1 MGLSFWERA
10 WYTEQNEVREDDGM
24 YKRVLLKISGEALMG
39 DNGPIGFEKVE
50 KTARSIAALVEK
62 GMEVGVV
69 VGGGNIIRGRDAG
82 QHDRNRRDH
91 MGMLATAI
99 NALALQ
105 DAFEGLGVKAA
116 VLSAVDMDRFCDS
129 FSSRRAKELLSQKV
143 VVIFAC
149 GSGCPFFS
157 TDTAAALRA
166 AEIGAD
172 ALLLAKNVDAIYSAD
187 PKKDPNAVRYSHL
200 SYEKVIRDNLK
211 ATDLTA
217 ITLCREQELPILC
230 FALDRLEEAV
240 ECENVGT
247 LIDGRA

>member
-1 MGLSFWERA
+1 MF
-10 WYTEQNEVREDDGM
+10 
-24 YKRVLLKISGEALMG
+24 KRILLKISGEALMG
-39 DNGPIGFEKVE
+39 ENGPIGFEKVE
-50 KTARSIAALVEK
+50 KTARSIAALAEK
-62 GMEVGVV
+62 GIEVGVV

-105 DAFEGLGVKAA
+105 DAFEGLGKKAA

-129 FSSRRAKELLSQKV
+129 FSSRKAKELLSQKV
-143 VVIFAC
+143 IVIFAC

-247 LIDGRA
+247 LIDSKA

>member
-1 MGLSFWERA
+1 
-10 WYTEQNEVREDDGM
+10 M

-39 DNGPIGFEKVE
+39 ESGPIGFEKVE
-50 KTARSIAALVEK
+50 KTARSIAVLAEK
-62 GMEVGVV
+62 GIEVGVV

-105 DAFEGLGVKAA
+105 DAFEGLGKKAA

-143 VVIFAC
+143 IVIFAC

-187 PKKDPNAVRYSHL
+187 PKKDPSAIRYSHL

-247 LIDGRA
+247 LIDSRP